1 MNNTFVILLYKLFE
15 LEIMREEFYG
25 NLSASVLSESNY
37 AFKNTAKILAAEEK
51 KRVDSYRKAV
61 KKSEAEE
68 EYVIDNGIM
77 GEVEY
82 ALINLKQSISSYG
95 IITAGQLIA
104 KAIDTQNKQIFLI
117 THILD
122 LLNEKRPSFATEIL
136 NTLLQEEQKH
146 LKNLMPFNKM

>member
-68 EYVIDNGIM
+68 EYVIDNGVM